1 MFSSVHFSMTS
12 DWQTVPFNQYFAAIV
27 LSGVYGLFILAS
39 WHKFCV
45 VLFMSSCKLQQLCPL
60 ALFVTERGHKQ

>member
-45 VLFMSSCKLQQLCPL
+45 VLFMSSCT
-60 ALFVTERGHKQ
+60 ALSISFICYREGT